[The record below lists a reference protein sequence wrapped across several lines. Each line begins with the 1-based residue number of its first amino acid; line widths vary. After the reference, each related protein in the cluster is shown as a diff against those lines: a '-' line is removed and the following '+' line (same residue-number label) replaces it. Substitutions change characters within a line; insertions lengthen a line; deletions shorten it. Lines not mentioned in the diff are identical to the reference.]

1 MRRIVI
7 AIALTSVIAGSCGLA
22 VAEEAQPGPDRNTV
36 APPSRPNEAAT
47 ATSGPINPQ
56 QVHVR
61 GATQISQISAA
72 QIATALRATSGPPR
86 NADVDANVGAPLPGN
101 VDVRP
106 LPTMVVN
113 LVPEYRGYE
122 YVVANDDVVIVEPA
136 TRKVVEVISQDKG
149 PAPAGGTAPAPP
161 AVAPGGS
168 SRGP

>member
-1 MRRIVI
+1 MRRTFIVI
-7 AIALTSVIAGSCGLA
+7 GLASLIAGACGS
-22 VAEEAQPGPDRNTV
+22 VAADEAQPGPGKAAV
-36 APPSRPNEAAT
+36 APPSRPNESAT
-47 ATSGPINPQ
+47 ATSGPVSPQ

-72 QIATALRATSGPPR
+72 QIATALRSTSGPLR
-86 NADVDANVGAPLPGN
+86 NGGADINVGAPLPGS

-113 LVPEYRGYE
+113 LIPEYRGYE
-122 YVVANDDVVIVEPA
+122 YVVANDDVVIVEPS

-149 PAPAGGTAPAPP
+149 PAPAGGAGVPP
-161 AVAPGGS
+161 AAAPGGS

>member
-1 MRRIVI
+1 MRRIFI
-7 AIALTSVIAGSCGLA
+7 AIGLTSLIAGSCGSA
-22 VAEEAQPGPDRNTV
+22 VAEEAQPGPDKNTV
-36 APPSRPNEAAT
+36 VPPSRPNEAAT
-47 ATSGPINPQ
+47 ATSGPVSPQ

-61 GATQISQISAA
+61 GATEISPISAA

-86 NADVDANVGAPLPGN
+86 NADVDVNVGAPLPGN

-113 LVPEYRGYE
+113 LIPEYRGYE
-122 YVVANDDVVIVEPA
+122 YVVANDNVVIVEPA

-149 PAPAGGTAPAPP
+149 PAPASGPPAPP

-168 SRGP
+168 SRSP